1 MFTKRFLGEDEPPAT
16 NDWRI
21 IRVGHRMSLKT
32 VLERGL
38 YLGDD
43 FKSLAHGRNGLGVR
57 VPQNSYGTCGKRLLG
72 EDFVPSNDNSHMY
85 EISKVPV
92 WVSPGELIDE
102 LTTQMAWMTEFV
114 KVTRSF
120 GNVKSLLA
128 RGSIAPP
135 KDCIILGE
143 DLLLIQPARPT
154 PGGKVSVSL
163 RRENRR
169 RGEKN
174 QPSYL

>member
-16 NDWRI
+16 NDWRVT
-21 IRVGHRMSLKT
+21 RVGHWMSLKT
-32 VLERGL
+32 VLERGF

-72 EDFVPSNDNSHMY
+72 EGFVPSNENSHMY

-120 GNVKSLLA
+120 GNVKSLLV
-128 RGSIAPP
+128 RVSIAPP
-135 KDCIILGE
+135 RDCIILGE
-143 DLLLIQPARPT
+143 DLVLIQPARPT
-154 PGGKVSVSL
+154 PGGKVAVSL

-174 QPSYL
+174 QPSYN